1 MRIILCGF
9 GVVGQSFAKLL
20 ESRSEDLYARYGLK
34 PRIVGVFDRNGSA
47 TDPSG
52 LDASRLID
60 VKKKYGSVN
69 RYSDTENNT
78 SGTEIINNLEAE
90 VLIETTESNY
100 KDAEPGMTHIVD
112 AMKRGMHVI
121 SVNKGPLALAFP
133 SLMEI
138 AEYNHVLFR
147 FSGTVGGGTPILDFA
162 KNSISGI
169 EIINDLE
176 AEVLIETTESN
187 YKDAEPGMTHIVN
200 AMKRGMH
207 VISVNKGPLA
217 LAFPSL
223 MEIAAYNQVLFRFSG
238 TVGGG
243 TPILD
248 FAKNSLKGERIVS
261 FYGILN
267 GTTNYILTNM
277 ANGMSFNDALDD
289 AKQKGYVEADESLDL
304 DGLDA
309 AAKLV
314 ILANWIMGMK
324 VVMSDIKRTGIRKID
339 SADIK
344 RAAEKNS
351 AIKLIASCNK
361 ELTVAPKEIPTVDPL
376 CVSGTL
382 NAISFTS
389 EHSGTQTIIGRG
401 AGGIETASSILRD
414 LIDIRNE
421 STKT

>member
-34 PRIVGVFDRNGSA
+34 PRIVGVFDRKGCAMN
-47 TDPSG
+47 PSG
-52 LDASRLID
+52 LDTSKLID

-100 KDAEPGMTHIVD
+100 KDAEPGMTHIID

-162 KNSISGI
+162 KNS
-169 EIINDLE
+169 L
-176 AEVLIETTESN
+176 
-187 YKDAEPGMTHIVN
+187 
-200 AMKRGMH
+200 R
-207 VISVNKGPLA
+207 
-217 LAFPSL
+217 
-223 MEIAAYNQVLFRFSG
+223 
-238 TVGGG
+238 
-243 TPILD
+243 
-248 FAKNSLKGERIVS
+248 GERIVS
-261 FYGILN
+261 FDGILN

-277 ANGMSFNDALDD
+277 TNGMSFNDALDD
-289 AKQKGYVEADESLDL
+289 AKQRGYVEADESLDL

-324 VVMSDIKRTGIRKID
+324 VTMPDIKMTGIRKID
-339 SADIK
+339 DSDIK
-344 RAAEKNS
+344 HAAEKNC

-361 ELTVAPKEIPTVDPL
+361 ELTVAPKEIAIIDPL

-414 LIDIRNE
+414 LIDIKNE

>member
-34 PRIVGVFDRNGSA
+34 PRIVGVFDRKGSA
-47 TDPSG
+47 MDPSG
-52 LDASRLID
+52 LDASKLID

-100 KDAEPGMTHIVD
+100 KDAEPGMTHIID

-162 KNSISGI
+162 KNS
-169 EIINDLE
+169 L
-176 AEVLIETTESN
+176 
-187 YKDAEPGMTHIVN
+187 
-200 AMKRGMH
+200 R
-207 VISVNKGPLA
+207 
-217 LAFPSL
+217 
-223 MEIAAYNQVLFRFSG
+223 
-238 TVGGG
+238 
-243 TPILD
+243 
-248 FAKNSLKGERIVS
+248 GERIVS
-261 FYGILN
+261 FDGILN

-324 VVMSDIKRTGIRKID
+324 VTMPDIKRTGIRKID
-339 SADIK
+339 RTDIK
-344 RAAEKNS
+344 HATEKNC

-361 ELTVAPKEIPTVDPL
+361 ELIVAPREIATVDPL

>member
-47 TDPSG
+47 TDASG
-52 LDASRLID
+52 LDISRLID
-60 VKKKYGSVN
+60 AKKKYNSVKK
-69 RYSDTENNT
+69 YSETKNN
-78 SGTEIINNLEAE
+78 A
-90 VLIETTESNY
+90 
-100 KDAEPGMTHIVD
+100 
-112 AMKRGMHVI
+112 
-121 SVNKGPLALAFP
+121 
-133 SLMEI
+133 
-138 AEYNHVLFR
+138 
-147 FSGTVGGGTPILDFA
+147 
-162 KNSISGI
+162 SGI
-169 EIINDLE
+169 EMINDLE
-176 AEVLIETTESN
+176 AEVLIETTQSN
-187 YKDAEPGMTHIVN
+187 YKDAEPGMAHIVN

-223 MEIAAYNQVLFRFSG
+223 MELADYNRVLFRFSG

-248 FAKNSLKGERIVS
+248 FARKSLRGERIIS
-261 FYGILN
+261 FDGILN

-277 ANGMSFNDALDD
+277 ADGMSFNDALSD

-324 VVMSDIKRTGIRKID
+324 VTMPDIKITGIRKMD
-339 SADIK
+339 DTDIK
-344 RAAEKNS
+344 HAAEKNC

-361 ELTVAPKEIPTVDPL
+361 ELNVAPKEIAIDDPL